1 MKFFKKRSTAI
12 VITALLIAASLVIGF
27 AGKPSSSTAYQPES
41 ASAAEKWA
49 ADNYDAYLPYV
60 QDTGELL
67 SEEAEKQL
75 AIRNAELVYQYNS
88 LIAVVTE
95 KNITD
100 LEDFA
105 YDTADEMDLAAAD
118 GILVIDAVDHAWYAA
133 FGDELVEYV
142 NHDLELLFQEKL
154 GAALTV
160 GEEEKQLSS
169 LYDELPQWYGNNI
182 PVSTQQAQPVQQ
194 IESAPSG
201 TSRIG
206 IGRIIL
212 IVVLIWLAIRLFSGG
227 YRPGY
232 RSEESARNT
241 TQNTT
246 RRTSSFWPFLGGFWL
261 GSRSG
266 RNRNSDRNPPPPPH
280 SSANR
285 NPYSSTGRSSFGSSH
300 NSSHSSGFGHSSS
313 RSSFGGGSR
322 GGGFHSGGTRSGGS
336 RGGFGG
342 GSRGGGF
349 GGRH

>member
-12 VITALLIAASLVIGF
+12 VITALLIVASLVIGF
-27 AGKPSSSTAYQPES
+27 AGKSSSPAAYQPES
-41 ASAAEKWA
+41 VSAAEKWA
-49 ADNYDAYLPYV
+49 ADNYETYLSYV

-67 SEEAEKQL
+67 SGETEKQL
-75 AIRNAELVYQYNS
+75 AIQNAALFYQYDS

-95 KNITD
+95 PNITD

-105 YDTADEMDLAAAD
+105 YDTADEMDLAATD
-118 GILVIDAVDHAWYAA
+118 GILVIDTVDRAWYAT
-133 FGDELVEYV
+133 FGDELMEYV
-142 NHDLELLFQEKL
+142 NHDLELLFQQEL

-160 GEEEKQLSS
+160 GGEEKQLTALFDKLPDWYASNVPFSS
-169 LYDELPQWYGNNI
+169 
-182 PVSTQQAQPVQQ
+182 QQSQPVQQ
-194 IESAPSG
+194 IETVPSG

-212 IVVLIWLAIRLFSGG
+212 IAVLIWLAIRLFSGG
-227 YRPGY
+227 YRLGY
-232 RSEESARNT
+232 RGEKSARNT

-246 RRTSSFWPFLGGFWL
+246 RRTSSFWPFIGGFWL

-266 RNRNSDRNPPPPPH
+266 RNRSSYRTPPPPPH

-300 NSSHSSGFGHSSS
+300 SSSHSSGFGHSSS